1 MWQLTLI
8 PVAGLLNRVRGGF
21 LPTGSTQLARA
32 IFALGMG
39 AMLAFAHLDPWLLLS
54 IPLWFAGEFMPNGD
68 YLGMTSWLQFLEAT
82 AVGVANVLLPAL
94 LAFWLGY
101 QVATV
106 ALMIAGALKGV
117 CYLVAKYIPSKI
129 PGFQQGAEMAELLF
143 GLVLGAGVIL

>member
-8 PVAGLLNRVRGGF
+8 PVAGLLNRVRGGY

-39 AMLAFAHLDPWLLLS
+39 AMLAFAHLNPWLLLS
-54 IPLWFAGEFMPNGD
+54 TPLWFAGEFMPNGD
-68 YLGMTSWLQFLEAT
+68 YLGMTSVWQFLEAT
-82 AVGVANVLLPAL
+82 SVGIANVFLPAL
-94 LAFWLGY
+94 LVGWLGNHIGAG
-101 QVATV
+101 VLV
-106 ALMIAGALKGV
+106 GAGALKGG

-129 PGFQQGAEMAELLF
+129 QGFQQGAEMAELLF